1 MGGERI
7 MQRVEKQYLMGH
19 YTLDNT
25 ILVVEDDDSIGSVLV
40 EALSMETSYD
50 ALLVCDGFQALNALR
65 SLKPLLVITD
75 YRLPHM
81 DGLELYDRVHAMT
94 ETANV
99 PTIIMSAYMPE
110 DEVRKRHLCSLHKPF
125 ELDDLLNLIERLL
138 NER

>member
-125 ELDDLLNLIERLL
+125 ELDDLLNLIEQLL
-138 NER
+138 NKR

>member
-125 ELDDLLNLIERLL
+125 ELDDLLNLIEHLL

>member
-7 MQRVEKQYLMGH
+7 MQRVEKQSLMGH

-25 ILVVEDDDSIGSVLV
+25 ILVVEDDESIGSVLV
-40 EALSMETSYD
+40 DALSMETSYD
-50 ALLVCDGFQALNALR
+50 ALLVCDGIQALNALR

-110 DEVRKRHLCSLHKPF
+110 NEVRKRHLCSLHKPF
-125 ELDDLLNLIERLL
+125 ELDDLLNLIEQLL

>member
-7 MQRVEKQYLMGH
+7 MQRMEKQYLMGH

-40 EALSMETSYD
+40 EALSTETSYD

-110 DEVRKRHLCSLHKPF
+110 AEVRKRHLCSLHKPF
-125 ELDDLLNLIERLL
+125 ELDDLLNLIEQLL

>member
-1 MGGERI
+1 